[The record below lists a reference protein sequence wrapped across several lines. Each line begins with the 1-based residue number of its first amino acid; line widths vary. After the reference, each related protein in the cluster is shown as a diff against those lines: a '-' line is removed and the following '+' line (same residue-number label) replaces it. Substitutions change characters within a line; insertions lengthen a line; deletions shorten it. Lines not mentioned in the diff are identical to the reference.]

1 MPGPPASAS
10 LRFEIERAGTRA
22 ALRCSGPFV
31 AGTAEEFYRDVRPIL
46 DQVTL
51 LLVDLSKVTR
61 MDSAG
66 LGILVRL
73 FVTALHSGREL
84 RVTHVGSQ
92 VRRLLT
98 ITHLLE
104 FVGVQENPFP

>member
-1 MPGPPASAS
+1 M
-10 LRFEIERAGTRA
+10 
-22 ALRCSGPFV
+22 
-31 AGTAEEFYRDVRPIL
+31 L
-46 DQVTL
+46 DEVTL

-73 FVTALHSGREL
+73 FVTARHSGRDF

-92 VRRLLT
+92 VRKLLT
-98 ITHLLE
+98 LTHLLE
-104 FVGVQENPFP
+104 FLGVKDNPLP